1 MALITSQQYLESMK
15 KLKPRVYVGGKW
27 VKNLLENPITKSMVM
42 ANAAIYELAEQPENK
57 EVMVGKSHLTG
68 EPINRNL
75 NVARNI
81 HDLDMRQEMALLTS
95 QTVGTCNY
103 RCVGCDALNSLAAT
117 TWEMDRDLGTKYNER
132 FNKWL
137 AYAQKN
143 DLAVSGAI
151 TDAKG
156 DRKKRPSQQNDFD
169 VYLHLV
175 EKRDD
180 GIVVRGYKVSQSGAI
195 GSHETLVLPGG
206 ALREGEEQF
215 ALAFAVQNSVPGLSY
230 ICQYN
235 AYSAEREMFAD
246 DPDEL
251 GNPIYGQ
258 RETSTM
264 VFDNVF
270 IPWERVFLFGETRYA
285 GRMVTRFAKAHR
297 MNCGGACKV
306 GFADVIIGGTLM
318 AAEAIGVEK
327 VPHIQEKII
336 DMVRYSETSHACAI
350 AAAMRGREEP
360 KGSGVYL
367 PDDLF
372 GNAAKL
378 NIAHGFW
385 EILKNAGDIGG
396 GLVVTM
402 PRLKDLKDPEVGPVL
417 KKVFGAAAPAETR
430 LKIAKFLQHWAA
442 GLHGA
447 GTWHGAGAPQTQRL
461 LFMVLTDFEKKKK
474 LARKLMGMKEEDA
487 PVKPEPKKAAK

>member
-1 MALITSQQYLESMK
+1 MALKTAQEYLDSIK
-15 KLKPRVYVGGKW
+15 KMKPRVYIGGKW
-27 VKNLLENPITKSMVM
+27 ITNLLGNPVTKSMVM
-42 ANAAIYELAEQPENK
+42 ANSAIYGLAEDPANK
-57 EVMVGKSHLTG
+57 EVMVATSHLTG

-103 RCVGCDALNSLAAT
+103 RCVGCDALNSLAST
-117 TWEMDRDLGTKYNER
+117 TWEMDQALGTKYNES

-137 AYAQKN
+137 AYAQAN

-156 DRKKRPSQQNDFD
+156 DRKKRPSQQDEIDTFI
-169 VYLHLV
+169 HLV

-180 GIVVRGYKVSQSGAI
+180 GIVVRGIRVSQSGAI

-206 ALREGEEQF
+206 SLKEGEEKF

-235 AYSAEREMFAD
+235 ALSAEREACD
-246 DPDEL
+246 SEDEL
-251 GNPIYGQ
+251 GNPLYGQ

-264 VFDNVF
+264 YFDNVF
-270 IPWERVFLFGETRYA
+270 IPWERVFLCGETKYC
-285 GRMVTRFAKAHR
+285 GKVVTRFAKAHR

-306 GFADVIIGGTLM
+306 GFADLIIGASML
-318 AAEAIGVEK
+318 AAEYIGVEK
-327 VPHIQEKII
+327 IPHIQEKIV

-360 KGSGVYL
+360 KGSGVFL

-378 NIAHGFW
+378 NIAHGFY
-385 EILKNAGDIGG
+385 EIIKNAGDIGG
-396 GLVVTM
+396 GLVVTA
-402 PRLKDLKDPEVGPVL
+402 PRQKDLDDPEVGPVL
-417 KKVFGAAAPAETR
+417 KKAFGAVAPADKR
-430 LKIAKFLQHWAA
+430 MKVAKFLQHWTA
-442 GLHGA
+442 GLHGV
-447 GTWHGAGAPQTQRL
+447 GTWHGAGAPQGQR
-461 LFMVLTDFEKKKK
+461 FMFTLLTDFEAKKKMAK
-474 LARKLMGMKEEDA
+474 KLMGMKDA
-487 PVKPEPKKAAK
+487 

>member
-1 MALITSQQYLESMK
+1 MALITQQQYLESMK
-15 KLKPRVYVGGKW
+15 KLKPKVYIGGKW
-27 VKNLLENPITKSMVM
+27 VKNLLENPVTKSMVM
-42 ANAAIYELAEQPENK
+42 ANAAMYWLAEQPENK
-57 EVMVGKSHLTG
+57 EVMVAKSHLTG

-103 RCVGCDALNSLAAT
+103 RCVGCDALNSVAAT

-156 DRKKRPSQQNDFD
+156 DRKKRPSQQDDLD

-235 AYSAEREMFAD
+235 AYSAEREMFVD

-264 VFDNVF
+264 IFDNVF

-318 AAEAIGVEK
+318 AAEAIGVDK

-430 LKIAKFLQHWAA
+430 LKIAKFLQHWTS

-447 GTWHGAGAPQTQRL
+447 GTWHGAGAPQTQR
-461 LFMVLTDFEKKKK
+461 FMFTVLTDFEKKKK

>member
-1 MALITSQQYLESMK
+1 MALKTANEFLDTIK
-15 KLKPRVYVGGKW
+15 KMKPRVYCGGKW
-27 VKNLLENPITKSMVM
+27 VKNLLDNPITRSMVM
-42 ANAAIYELAEQPENK
+42 ANAAMYGLAEDPANK
-57 EVMVGKSHLTG
+57 EVMVATSHLTG
-68 EPINRNL
+68 ELINRNL

-103 RCVGCDALNSLAAT
+103 RCVGCDALNSVAAT
-117 TWEMDRDLGTKYNER
+117 TWEMERDLGTKYNER

-137 AYAQKN
+137 AYAQAN

-156 DRKKRPSQQNDFD
+156 DRKKRPTQQDEID
-169 VYLHLV
+169 VFVHLV
-175 EKRDD
+175 EKRED
-180 GIVVRGYKVSQSGAI
+180 GIVVSGIKVSQSGAI

-215 ALAFAVQNSVPGLSY
+215 ALAFAVQNSVPGLTY

-235 AYSAEREMFAD
+235 AYSAEREMCGD
-246 DPDEL
+246 VSEL

-264 VFDNVF
+264 VFDKVF
-270 IPWERVFLFGETRYA
+270 IPWDRVFLCGETKYC
-285 GRMVTRFAKAHR
+285 GKMVTRFAKAHR

-306 GFADVIIGGTLM
+306 GFADLIIGGTML
-318 AAEAIGVEK
+318 AAEYIGVEK

-336 DMVRYSETSHACAI
+336 DMVRLSETSHACAI
-350 AAAMRGREEP
+350 AAAMRGCEEP

-385 EILKNAGDIGG
+385 EIIKNAGDIGG

-402 PRLKDLKDPEVGPVL
+402 PRLKDLEDPEVGPWL
-417 KKVFGAAAPAETR
+417 QKAFKSAAPADKR
-430 LKIAKFLQHWAA
+430 LKVAKFLQHWSA
-442 GLHGA
+442 GLHGP
-447 GTWHGAGAPQTQRL
+447 GTWHGAGAPQAQR
-461 LFMVLTDFEKKKK
+461 FAISILTDFEAKKKMAK
-474 LARKLMGMKEEDA
+474 KLMGMKE
-487 PVKPEPKKAAK
+487 

>member
-1 MALITSQQYLESMK
+1 MALKTAKEYLESIK
-15 KLKPRVYVGGKW
+15 KLSPRVYCGGKW
-27 VKNLLENPITKSMVM
+27 VKNLLNNKITRSMVM
-42 ANAAIYELAEQPENK
+42 ANAAIYELAEDPKYK
-57 EVMVGKSHLTG
+57 EIMVATSHLTG

-103 RCVGCDALNSLAAT
+103 RCVGCDALNSLAST
-117 TWEMDRDLGTKYNER
+117 TWEMDRDLKTKYNER

-137 AYAQKN
+137 AFAQAN

-156 DRKKRPSQQNDFD
+156 DRKKRPSQQDEPDTF
-169 VYLHLV
+169 VHLV

-180 GIVVRGYKVSQSGAI
+180 GIVVRGIKVSQSGAI

-206 ALREGEEQF
+206 ALREGEEAF
-215 ALAFAVQNSVPGLSY
+215 ALAFAVQNSVPGLTY

-235 AYSAEREMFAD
+235 AYSAEREFCE
-246 DPDEL
+246 DEAEI
-251 GNPIYGQ
+251 GNPVFGQ

-270 IPWERVFLFGETRYA
+270 IPWERVFLCGETKFC
-285 GRMVTRFAKAHR
+285 GKMVTRFAKAHR

-306 GFADVIIGGTLM
+306 GFADLVIGGTVL
-318 AAEAIGVEK
+318 AAEYTGVDK

-336 DMVRYSETSHACAI
+336 DMVRFSETSHACAI

-360 KGSGVYL
+360 KGSGVFL

-385 EILKNAGDIGG
+385 EIIKNAGDIGG

-402 PRLKDLKDPEVGPVL
+402 PRQKDLEDPEVGPML
-417 KKVFGAAAPAETR
+417 KKAFAAAAPADKR
-430 LKIAKFLQHWAA
+430 LKVAKFLQHWSA
-442 GLHGA
+442 GLHGT
-447 GTWHGAGAPQTQRL
+447 GTWHGAGAPQTQR
-461 LFMVLTDFEKKKK
+461 FMISVLTDFDAKKKMAK
-474 LARKLMGMKEEDA
+474 KLMGMKEE
-487 PVKPEPKKAAK
+487 

>member
-1 MALITSQQYLESMK
+1 
-15 KLKPRVYVGGKW
+15 
-27 VKNLLENPITKSMVM
+27 MVM
-42 ANAAIYELAEQPENK
+42 ANSAIYGLPEDPAHK
-57 EVMVGKSHLTG
+57 EVMVATSHLTG
-68 EPINRNL
+68 EPVNRNL

-81 HDLDMRQEMALLTS
+81 HDLDMRQEMAQLTS

-103 RCVGCDALNSLAAT
+103 RCVGCDALNSLAST
-117 TWEMDRDLGTKYNER
+117 TWEMDQTLGTKYNER

-137 AYAQKN
+137 AYAQAN

-156 DRKKRPSQQNDFD
+156 DRKKRPPQQDDIDTFI
-169 VYLHLV
+169 HLV

-180 GIVVRGYKVSQSGAI
+180 GIVVRGIRVSQSGAI

-206 ALREGEEQF
+206 GLKEGEEKF

-235 AYSAEREMFAD
+235 AYSAEREACD
-246 DPDEL
+246 NEDEL
-251 GNPIYGQ
+251 GNPLYGQ

-264 VFDNVF
+264 YFDNVF
-270 IPWERVFLFGETRYA
+270 IPWERVFLCGETKYA
-285 GRMVTRFAKAHR
+285 GKMVTRFAKAHR

-306 GFADVIIGGTLM
+306 GFADLIIGGSML
-318 AAEAIGVEK
+318 AAEYIGVEK
-327 VPHIQEKII
+327 IPHIQEKII

-360 KGSGVYL
+360 KGSGVFL

-385 EILKNAGDIGG
+385 EIMKNAGDIGG
-396 GLVVTM
+396 GLVVTA
-402 PRLKDLKDPEVGPVL
+402 PRMKDLEDPEVGPIP
-417 KKVFGAAAPAETR
+417 KKAFGAVATAEKR
-430 LKIAKFLQHWAA
+430 MKVAKFLQHWTA
-442 GLHGA
+442 GLHGP
-447 GTWHGAGAPQTQRL
+447 GTWHGAGAPQTQRFM
-461 LFMVLTDFEKKKK
+461 FMVLTDFEAKKKMAK
-474 LARKLMGMKEEDA
+474 KLMGMKED
-487 PVKPEPKKAAK
+487 

>member
-1 MALITSQQYLESMK
+1 MALITSKEYLESVK

-27 VKNLLENPITKSMVM
+27 ITGLLDNPVTKSMVM
-42 ANAAIYELAEQPENK
+42 ANAAIYDLAQMPEHQG
-57 EVMVGKSHLTG
+57 VMVAKSHLTG
-68 EPINRNL
+68 EPVNRNL
-75 NVARNI
+75 NVATNI

-103 RCVGCDALNSLAAT
+103 RCVGCDALNALAST
-117 TWEMDRDLGTKYNER
+117 TWEMDQALGTKYNER
-132 FNKWL
+132 FKNWL
-137 AYAQKN
+137 KMAQSK

-156 DRKKRPSQQNDFD
+156 DRRKRPTQQDEQD

-195 GSHETLVLPGG
+195 GAHETLVLPGG
-206 ALREGEEQF
+206 GLKDDEGAF
-215 ALAFAVQNSVPGLSY
+215 ALSFAVPNGSPGLTY

-235 AYSAEREMFAD
+235 AYSAEREYFG
-246 DPDEL
+246 DEIEEI

-270 IPWERVFLFGETRYA
+270 IPWERVFMCGETKYA
-285 GRMVTRFAKAHR
+285 GRLVTRFAKAHR

-306 GFADVIIGGTLM
+306 GFADVIIGGTML
-318 AAEAIGVEK
+318 AAEYIGVEK

-336 DMVRYSETSHACAI
+336 DMVRLSETSHACAI

-385 EILKNAGDIGG
+385 EIIKNAGDIGG

-402 PRLKDLKDPEVGPVL
+402 PRLKDLDNPEVGPTL
-417 KKVFGAAAPAETR
+417 KKVFGAAAPAEKR
-430 LKIAKFLQHWAA
+430 LKVAKFLQHWAA

-447 GTWHGAGAPQTQRL
+447 GTWHGAGAPQTQR
-461 LFMVLTDFEKKKK
+461 FMFTVLTDFDKKKK
-474 LARKLMGMKEEDA
+474 MAKKLMGMKEDEPAAAA
-487 PVKPEPKKAAK
+487 PAKK

>member
-1 MALITSQQYLESMK
+1 MALKTSKEYLESVK
-15 KLKPRVYVGGKW
+15 KLAPRVYCGGKW
-27 VKNLLENPITKSMVM
+27 VKGLLNNKITRSMVM
-42 ANAAIYELAEQPENK
+42 ANAAIYELAEDPKNK
-57 EVMVGKSHLTG
+57 EIMVGTSHLTG

-103 RCVGCDALNSLAAT
+103 RCVGCDALNSLAST
-117 TWEMDRDLGTKYNER
+117 TWEMDRDLKTKYNER

-137 AYAQKN
+137 AFAQAN

-156 DRKKRPSQQNDFD
+156 DRKKRPSQQDEPDTF
-169 VYLHLV
+169 VHLV
-175 EKRDD
+175 EKRED
-180 GIVVRGYKVSQSGAI
+180 GIVVRGIKVSQSGAI

-206 ALREGEEQF
+206 ALREGEEAF
-215 ALAFAVQNSVPGLSY
+215 ALAFAVQNGAPGLTY

-235 AYSAEREMFAD
+235 AYSAEREFCE
-246 DPDEL
+246 DEAEI
-251 GNPIYGQ
+251 GNPVFGQ

-270 IPWERVFLFGETRYA
+270 IPWERVFLCGETKFC
-285 GRMVTRFAKAHR
+285 GKMVTRFAKAHR

-306 GFADVIIGGTLM
+306 GFADLIIGGTVL
-318 AAEAIGVEK
+318 AAEYTGVDK

-336 DMVRYSETSHACAI
+336 DMVRLSETSHACAI

-385 EILKNAGDIGG
+385 EIIKNAGDIGG

-402 PRLKDLKDPEVGPVL
+402 PRLKDLEDPEVGPML
-417 KKVFGAAAPAETR
+417 KKAFAAAAPADKR
-430 LKIAKFLQHWAA
+430 LKVAKFLQHWSA
-442 GLHGA
+442 GLHGT
-447 GTWHGAGAPQTQRL
+447 GTWHGAGAPQTQR
-461 LFMVLTDFEKKKK
+461 FMISVLTDFDAKKKMAK
-474 LARKLMGMKEEDA
+474 KIMGMKEE
-487 PVKPEPKKAAK
+487 

>member
-1 MALITSQQYLESMK
+1 MALKTANEFLDSIK
-15 KLKPRVYVGGKW
+15 KMKPRVYCGGKW
-27 VKNLLENPITKSMVM
+27 VTNLLDNPVTRSMVM
-42 ANAAIYELAEQPENK
+42 ANSAIYGLAEDPNNK
-57 EVMVGKSHLTG
+57 EVMVATSHLTG

-137 AYAQKN
+137 TYAQNN

-156 DRKKRPSQQNDFD
+156 DRKKRPSQQDD
-169 VYLHLV
+169 IDTYIHLN

-180 GIVVRGYKVSQSGAI
+180 GIVVSGIKVSQSGAI

-206 ALREGEEQF
+206 GMKEGEEKF
-215 ALAFAVQNSVPGLSY
+215 ALAFAVQNSAPGVTY

-235 AYSAEREMFAD
+235 AYSAERAACDSE
-246 DPDEL
+246 DEL

-270 IPWERVFLFGETRYA
+270 IPWERVFLCGETKYC
-285 GRMVTRFAKAHR
+285 GKMVTRFAKAHR

-306 GFADVIIGGTLM
+306 GFADLIIGGAMM
-318 AAEAIGVEK
+318 AAELTGVEK

-336 DMVRYSETSHACAI
+336 DMVRFSETSHACAI

-402 PRLKDLKDPEVGPVL
+402 PRLKDLDNPEVGPML
-417 KKVFGAAAPAETR
+417 KKAFTAAGPADQR
-430 LKIAKFLQHWAA
+430 LKVAKFLQHWTA
-442 GLHGA
+442 GLHGP
-447 GTWHGAGAPQTQRL
+447 GTWHGAGAPQSQRVM
-461 LFMVLTDFEKKKK
+461 FTVLTDFETKKKMAK
-474 LARKLMGMKEEDA
+474 KLMGMKE
-487 PVKPEPKKAAK
+487 

>member
-1 MALITSQQYLESMK
+1 MALMTSKEYLDSVK
-15 KLKPRVYVGGKW
+15 KLKPRVYCGGKW
-27 VKNLLENPITKSMVM
+27 VENLIDNPVTKSMVM
-42 ANAAIYELAEQPENK
+42 ANAAIYDLAQEPEHQS
-57 EVMVGKSHLTG
+57 VMVAKSHLTG

-103 RCVGCDALNSLAAT
+103 RCVGCDALNALAST
-117 TWEMDRDLGTKYNER
+117 TWEMDQALGTKYNER
-132 FNKWL
+132 FNNWL
-137 AYAQKN
+137 KMAQSK

-156 DRKKRPSQQNDFD
+156 DRRKRPTQQEEQD

-195 GSHETLVLPGG
+195 GAHETLVLPGG
-206 ALREGEEQF
+206 GLKDDEGAF
-215 ALAFAVQNSVPGLSY
+215 ALSFAVPNGSPGLTY

-235 AYSAEREMFAD
+235 AYSAEREYYGEEI
-246 DPDEL
+246 DEI

-270 IPWERVFLFGETRYA
+270 IPWERVFMCGETKYA
-285 GRMVTRFAKAHR
+285 GRLVTRFAKAHR

-306 GFADVIIGGTLM
+306 GFADVIIGGTML
-318 AAEAIGVEK
+318 AAEYIGVEK

-336 DMVRYSETSHACAI
+336 DMVRLSETSHACAI

-360 KGSGVYL
+360 KGSGVFL

-385 EILKNAGDIGG
+385 EIIKNAGDIGG

-402 PRLKDLKDPEVGPVL
+402 PRLKDLDNPEVGPTL
-417 KKVFGAAAPAETR
+417 KKVFGAAAPAEKR
-430 LKIAKFLQHWAA
+430 LKVAKFLQHWAA

-447 GTWHGAGAPQTQRL
+447 GTWHGAGAPQTQR
-461 LFMVLTDFEKKKK
+461 FMFQVLTDFEKKKK
-474 LARKLMGMKEEDA
+474 MAKKLMGMKEDDA
-487 PVKPEPKKAAK
+487 PKAAAKK

>member
-1 MALITSQQYLESMK
+1 MALITSKQYLESVK

-27 VKNLLENPITKSMVM
+27 ITGLLDNPVTQPMVM
-42 ANAAIYELAEQPENK
+42 ANAAIYDLAKQPGHQA
-57 EVMVGKSHLTG
+57 VMVAKSHLTG
-68 EPINRNL
+68 EPVNRNL

-81 HDLDMRQEMALLTS
+81 HDLAMRQEMALLTS

-103 RCVGCDALNSLAAT
+103 RCVGCDALNALAST
-117 TWEMDRDLGTKYNER
+117 TWEMDQALGTKYNER
-132 FNKWL
+132 FKNWL
-137 AYAQKN
+137 KMAQSK

-156 DRKKRPSQQNDFD
+156 DRRKRPTQQEEQD

-195 GSHETLVLPGG
+195 GAHETLVLPGG
-206 ALREGEEQF
+206 GLKDDEGAF
-215 ALAFAVQNSVPGLSY
+215 ALSFAVPNGSPGLTY

-235 AYSAEREMFAD
+235 AYSAEREYFG
-246 DPDEL
+246 DEIEEI

-270 IPWERVFLFGETRYA
+270 IPWERVFMCGETKYA
-285 GRMVTRFAKAHR
+285 GRLVTRFAKAHR

-306 GFADVIIGGTLM
+306 GFADVIIGGTML
-318 AAEAIGVEK
+318 AAEYIGVEK

-336 DMVRYSETSHACAI
+336 DMVRLSETSHACAI

-360 KGSGVYL
+360 KGSGVFL

-385 EILKNAGDIGG
+385 EIMKNAGDIGG
-396 GLVVTM
+396 GLLVTA
-402 PRLKDLKDPEVGPVL
+402 PRMKDLDDPEVGPIL
-417 KKVFGAAAPAETR
+417 NKAFGAVAPAKKR
-430 LKIAKFLQHWAA
+430 MKIAKFLQHWTA
-442 GLHGA
+442 GLHG
-447 GTWHGAGAPQTQRL
+447 P
-461 LFMVLTDFEKKKK
+461 
-474 LARKLMGMKEEDA
+474 
-487 PVKPEPKKAAK
+487 

>member
-1 MALITSQQYLESMK
+1 MALKTQKQYLESIEKMV
-15 KLKPRVYVGGKW
+15 PRVYIGGKW
-27 VKNLLENPITKSMVM
+27 VKNLLENPVTRSMVM
-42 ANAAIYELAEQPENK
+42 ANSMIYALAEDPKNQ
-57 EVMVGKSHLTG
+57 EVMVAKSHLTG

-103 RCVGCDALNSLAAT
+103 RCVGCDALNSLAST
-117 TWEMDRDLGTKYNER
+117 TWEMDQALGTKYNER

-137 AYAQKN
+137 AYAQAN

-156 DRKKRPSQQNDFD
+156 DRKKRPSQQDEPD
-169 VYLHLV
+169 TYIRMV

-180 GIVVRGYKVSQSGAI
+180 GIVVRGIKVSQSGAI
-195 GSHETLVLPGG
+195 GSHETLVFPGG
-206 ALREGEEQF
+206 ALKEGEEAF
-215 ALAFAVQNSVPGLSY
+215 ALAFAVPNSAPGVTY
-230 ICQYN
+230 VCQYN
-235 AYSAEREMFAD
+235 AYSAEREAAENE
-246 DPDEL
+246 DEL
-251 GNPIYGQ
+251 GNPLFGQ

-264 VFDNVF
+264 YFDNVF
-270 IPWERVFLFGETRYA
+270 IPWERVFHCGETKYS
-285 GRMVTRFAKAHR
+285 GRMVARFAKAHR

-306 GFADVIIGGTLM
+306 GFADLIIGGTMM

-336 DMVRYSETSHACAI
+336 DMVRLSETSHACAI
-350 AAAMRGREEP
+350 AAAMKGREEP
-360 KGSGVYL
+360 KGSGVFL

-385 EILKNAGDIGG
+385 EIMKNAGDIGG
-396 GLVVTM
+396 GLLVTA
-402 PRLKDLKDPEVGPVL
+402 PRMKDLDNPEVGPIL
-417 KKVFGAAAPAETR
+417 NKAFGAVAPAKKR
-430 LKIAKFLQHWAA
+430 MKIAKFLQHWTA
-442 GLHGA
+442 GLHGP
-447 GTWHGAGAPQTQRL
+447 GTWHGAGAPQTQR
-461 LFMVLTDFEKKKK
+461 FMFTVLTDFEAKKKMAK
-474 LARKLMGMKEEDA
+474 KLMGMKEDE
-487 PVKPEPKKAAK
+487 

>member
-1 MALITSQQYLESMK
+1 MALKTAQEYLDSIK
-15 KLKPRVYVGGKW
+15 KMKPRVYIGGKW
-27 VKNLLENPITKSMVM
+27 ITNLLQNPVTKSMVM
-42 ANAAIYELAEQPENK
+42 ANSAIYGLAEDPTHQ
-57 EVMVGKSHLTG
+57 EVMVATSHLTG

-103 RCVGCDALNSLAAT
+103 RCVGCDALNSLAST

-137 AYAQKN
+137 AYAQAN

-156 DRKKRPSQQNDFD
+156 DRKKRPSQQDDIDTFI
-169 VYLHLV
+169 HLV

-180 GIVVRGYKVSQSGAI
+180 GIVVRGIRVSQSGAI

-206 ALREGEEQF
+206 GLKEGEEKF
-215 ALAFAVQNSVPGLSY
+215 ALAFAVQNSAPGLSY

-235 AYSAEREMFAD
+235 AYSAEREACGSE
-246 DPDEL
+246 DEL
-251 GNPIYGQ
+251 GNPLYGQ

-264 VFDNVF
+264 FFDNVF
-270 IPWERVFLFGETRYA
+270 IPWERVFLCGETKYA
-285 GRMVTRFAKAHR
+285 GKMVTRFAKAHR

-306 GFADVIIGGTLM
+306 GFADLIIGGAML
-318 AAEAIGVEK
+318 AAEYIGVEK
-327 VPHIQEKII
+327 IPHIQEKII

-360 KGSGVYL
+360 KGSGVFL

-385 EILKNAGDIGG
+385 EIMKNAGDIGG
-396 GLVVTM
+396 GLVVTA
-402 PRLKDLKDPEVGPVL
+402 PRMKDLDDPEVGPVL
-417 KKVFGAAAPAETR
+417 KKAFGAVAPADKR
-430 LKIAKFLQHWAA
+430 MKVAKFLQHWTA
-442 GLHGA
+442 GLHGP
-447 GTWHGAGAPQTQRL
+447 GTWHGAGAPQTQR
-461 LFMVLTDFEKKKK
+461 FMFTVLTDFEAKKKMAK
-474 LARKLMGMKEEDA
+474 KLMGMKED
-487 PVKPEPKKAAK
+487 K

>member
-1 MALITSQQYLESMK
+1 MEDAMALKTANEYLDSMK
-15 KLKPRVYVGGKW
+15 KLSPHVYCGGKW
-27 VKNLLENPITKSMVM
+27 VKNLLNNKITRSMVM
-42 ANAAIYELAEQPENK
+42 ANAAMYALAEDPKNK
-57 EVMVGKSHLTG
+57 EVMVATSHLTG

-117 TWEMDRDLGTKYNER
+117 TWEMDRDLGTKYNEN

-137 AYAQKN
+137 KYAQDN

-156 DRKKRPSQQNDFD
+156 DRKKRPSEQEEPDT
-169 VYLHLV
+169 YIHLA
-175 EKRDD
+175 EKRQD
-180 GIVVRGYKVSQSGAI
+180 GIVVRGIKVSQSGAI

-206 ALREGEEQF
+206 ALREGEEAF
-215 ALAFAVQNSVPGLSY
+215 ALAFAVQNSAPGITY

-235 AYSAEREMFAD
+235 AYSAEREFCEEES
-246 DPDEL
+246 EL

-270 IPWERVFLFGETRYA
+270 IPWERVFLCGETKYC

-306 GFADVIIGGTLM
+306 GFADLIIGGTLL
-318 AAEAIGVEK
+318 AAEYIGVEK

-336 DMVRYSETSHACAI
+336 DMVRLSETSHACAI

-360 KGSGVYL
+360 KGSGVFL

-385 EILKNAGDIGG
+385 EIIKNAGDIGG
-396 GLVVTM
+396 GLVVTA
-402 PRLKDLKDPEVGPVL
+402 PKLKDLENPEVGPML
-417 KKVFGAAAPAETR
+417 KKAFSSVAPADKR
-430 LKIAKFLQHWAA
+430 LKVAKFLQHWAA

-447 GTWHGAGAPQTQRL
+447 GTWHGAGAPQTQR
-461 LFMVLTDFEKKKK
+461 FMISVLTNFDAKKKMAK
-474 LARKLMGMKEEDA
+474 KIMGMKEE
-487 PVKPEPKKAAK
+487 

>member
-1 MALITSQQYLESMK
+1 MALKNAKEYLDSMK
-15 KLKPRVYVGGKW
+15 KLSPRVYCGGKW
-27 VKNLLENPITKSMVM
+27 VKNLLNNKVTRSMVM
-42 ANAAIYELAEQPENK
+42 ANAEMYALAEDPKNK
-57 EVMVGKSHLTG
+57 EIMVATSHLTG

-117 TWEMDRDLGTKYNER
+117 TWEMDRDLGTKYNEN

-137 AYAQKN
+137 KYAQAN

-156 DRKKRPSQQNDFD
+156 DRKKRPSEQEEPDTF
-169 VYLHLV
+169 VHLV
-175 EKRDD
+175 EKRQD
-180 GIVVRGYKVSQSGAI
+180 GIVVRGIKVSQSGAI

-206 ALREGEEQF
+206 ALREGEEAF
-215 ALAFAVQNSVPGLSY
+215 ALAFAVQNSVPGLTY

-235 AYSAEREMFAD
+235 AYSAEREFCEEES
-246 DPDEL
+246 EL

-270 IPWERVFLFGETRYA
+270 IPWERVFLCGETKYC

-306 GFADVIIGGTLM
+306 GFADLIIGGTLL
-318 AAEAIGVEK
+318 AAEYIGVEK

-336 DMVRYSETSHACAI
+336 DMVRLSETSHACAI
-350 AAAMRGREEP
+350 AAAMKGREEP
-360 KGSGVYL
+360 KGSGVFL

-385 EILKNAGDIGG
+385 EIIKNAGDIGG
-396 GLVVTM
+396 GLVVTA
-402 PRLKDLKDPEVGPVL
+402 PKLKDLEDPEVGPML
-417 KKVFGAAAPAETR
+417 KKAFSAAAPADKR
-430 LKIAKFLQHWAA
+430 LKVAKFLQHWAA
-442 GLHGA
+442 GLHGP
-447 GTWHGAGAPQTQRL
+447 GTWHGAGAPQTQR
-461 LFMVLTDFEKKKK
+461 FMISVLTNFDAKKKMAK
-474 LARKLMGMKEEDA
+474 KIMGMKEE
-487 PVKPEPKKAAK
+487 

>member
-1 MALITSQQYLESMK
+1 MALKTAQEYLDSIRKM
-15 KLKPRVYVGGKW
+15 KPRVYIGGKW
-27 VKNLLENPITKSMVM
+27 VTNLLDHPVTKSMVV
-42 ANAAIYELAEQPENK
+42 ANSAIYGLAEDEKNK
-57 EVMVGKSHLTG
+57 EVMVATSHLTG

-117 TWEMDRDLGTKYNER
+117 TWEMDRDLGTNYNER

-137 AYAQKN
+137 AYAQAN

-156 DRKKRPSQQNDFD
+156 DRKKRPSQQDDIDTFI
-169 VYLHLV
+169 HLV
-175 EKRDD
+175 EKRED
-180 GIVVRGYKVSQSGAI
+180 GIVVRGIRVSQSGAI

-206 ALREGEEQF
+206 ALKEGEEKF

-235 AYSAEREMFAD
+235 AYSAEREFCD
-246 DPDEL
+246 SEDEL
-251 GNPIYGQ
+251 GNPLYGQ

-264 VFDNVF
+264 YFDNVF
-270 IPWERVFLFGETRYA
+270 IPWERVFLCGETKYC
-285 GRMVTRFAKAHR
+285 GKMVTRFAKAHR

-306 GFADVIIGGTLM
+306 GFADLIIGGAML
-318 AAEAIGVEK
+318 AAEYIGVEK
-327 VPHIQEKII
+327 VPHIQEKIV
-336 DMVRYSETSHACAI
+336 DMVRFSETSHACAI

-385 EILKNAGDIGG
+385 EIIKNAGDIGG

-402 PRLKDLKDPEVGPVL
+402 PRMKDLDDPEVGPVL
-417 KKVFGAAAPAETR
+417 KKAFSAVAPADKR
-430 LKIAKFLQHWAA
+430 MKVAKFLQHWSA
-442 GLHGA
+442 GLHGP
-447 GTWHGAGAPQTQRL
+447 GTWHGAGAPQTQR
-461 LFMVLTDFEKKKK
+461 FMFTVLTDFEAKKKMAK
-474 LARKLMGMKEEDA
+474 KLMGMKD
-487 PVKPEPKKAAK
+487 

>member
-1 MALITSQQYLESMK
+1 MALVTSKEYLDSVKKMK
-15 KLKPRVYVGGKW
+15 PKVYVGGKW
-27 VKNLLENPITKSMVM
+27 VKNLLTNPVTKSMVM
-42 ANAAIYELAEQPENK
+42 ANAAIYDLAQQPEYK
-57 EVMVGKSHLTG
+57 EIMVTASHLTG

-75 NVARNI
+75 HVARNI

-117 TWEMDRDLGTKYNER
+117 TWEMDRDLGTNYNER
-132 FNKWL
+132 FNNWL
-137 AYAQKN
+137 QTAQSK

-156 DRKKRPSQQNDFD
+156 DRKKRPPQQENRD
-169 VYLHLV
+169 VFIHLV

-206 ALREGEEQF
+206 GLKEDEEQF
-215 ALAFAVQNSVPGLSY
+215 ALSFVVQNSAPGLSY

-235 AYSAEREMFAD
+235 AFSSEREMCGD
-246 DPDEL
+246 EIEEL

-270 IPWERVFLFGETRYA
+270 IPWERVFLCGETKYT
-285 GRMVTRFAKAHR
+285 GRLVTRFAKAHR

-306 GFADVIIGGTLM
+306 GFADVIIGATLL
-318 AAEAIGVEK
+318 AAEYTGVEK

-336 DMVRYSETSHACAI
+336 DMVRLSETSHACAI

-360 KGSGVYL
+360 KGSGVFL
-367 PDDLF
+367 PDDVF

-378 NIAHGFW
+378 NTAHGFW
-385 EILKNAGDIGG
+385 EIIKNAGDIGG
-396 GLVVTM
+396 GLLVTM
-402 PRLKDLKDPEVGPVL
+402 PRLKDLKDPEVGSVL
-417 KKVFGAAAPAETR
+417 QKAFGAAAPAEKR
-430 LKIAKFLQHWAA
+430 LKVAKFLQHWAA
-442 GLHGA
+442 GLHGV
-447 GTWHGAGAPQTQRL
+447 GTWHGAGAPQTQR
-461 LFMVLTDFEKKKK
+461 FMFTVLTDFDKKKK
-474 LARKLMGMKEEDA
+474 MAKKLMGMKE
-487 PVKPEPKKAAK
+487 K

>member
-1 MALITSQQYLESMK
+1 MALITQAQYLDSMK
-15 KLKPRVYVGGKW
+15 KLKPKVYIGGKW
-27 VKNLLENPITKSMVM
+27 VKNLLDNPVTKSMVM
-42 ANAAIYELAEQPENK
+42 ANAAMYWLAEQPEHK
-57 EVMVGKSHLTG
+57 EVMVAKSHLTG

-103 RCVGCDALNSLAAT
+103 RCVGCDALNSVAAT

-156 DRKKRPSQQNDFD
+156 DRKKRPSQQDDLD

-206 ALREGEEQF
+206 ALREGEEKF

-235 AYSAEREMFAD
+235 AYSAEREMFVD

-264 VFDNVF
+264 IFDNVF
-270 IPWERVFLFGETRYA
+270 IPWERVFLFGETKYA

-327 VPHIQEKII
+327 VPHIQEKIV

-430 LKIAKFLQHWAA
+430 LKIAKFLQHWTS
-442 GLHGA
+442 GLHSA
-447 GTWHGAGAPQTQRL
+447 GTWHGAGAPQTQR
-461 LFMVLTDFEKKKK
+461 FMFTVLTDFEKKKK

-487 PVKPEPKKAAK
+487 PVKAEPKKAAK

>member
-1 MALITSQQYLESMK
+1 MALKTQKEYLESIGKMV
-15 KLKPRVYVGGKW
+15 PRVYIGGKW
-27 VKNLLENPITKSMVM
+27 VKNLLKHPVTRSMVM
-42 ANAAIYELAEQPENK
+42 ANSMIYALAEDPK
-57 EVMVGKSHLTG
+57 HAEVMVAKSHLTG
-68 EPINRNL
+68 EPVNRNL
-75 NVARNI
+75 NVARSI

-117 TWEMDRDLGTKYNER
+117 TWEMDKALGTKYNER

-137 AYAQKN
+137 AYAQAN

-156 DRKKRPSQQNDFD
+156 DRKKRPSEQEEPDTFIRM
-169 VYLHLV
+169 V

-180 GIVVRGYKVSQSGAI
+180 GIVVRGIKVSQSGAI

-206 ALREGEEQF
+206 GLKEGEEAF
-215 ALAFAVQNSVPGLSY
+215 ALAFAVQNSAPGVTY
-230 ICQYN
+230 VCQYN
-235 AYSAEREMFAD
+235 AYSAEREAAESES
-246 DPDEL
+246 EL
-251 GNPIYGQ
+251 GNPLFGQ

-264 VFDNVF
+264 YFDNVF
-270 IPWERVFLFGETRYA
+270 IPWDRVFHCGETKFS
-285 GRMVTRFAKAHR
+285 GKIVTRFAKAHR

-306 GFADVIIGGTLM
+306 GFADLIIGGTMM
-318 AAEAIGVEK
+318 AAEYIGVEK

-336 DMVRYSETSHACAI
+336 DMVRFSETSHACAI

-360 KGSGVYL
+360 KGSGVFL

-385 EILKNAGDIGG
+385 EIMKNAGDIGG
-396 GLVVTM
+396 GLVVTA
-402 PRLKDLKDPEVGPVL
+402 PRLKDLDNPDVGPIL
-417 KKVFGAAAPAETR
+417 KKAFGAVAPADKR
-430 LKIAKFLQHWAA
+430 MKVAKFLQHWTA
-442 GLHGA
+442 GLHGP
-447 GTWHGAGAPQTQRL
+447 GTWHGAGAPQTQR
-461 LFMVLTDFEKKKK
+461 FMFTVLTNFDAKKKMAK
-474 LARKLMGMKEEDA
+474 KLMGMKEDE
-487 PVKPEPKKAAK
+487 

>member
-1 MALITSQQYLESMK
+1 MALKTSKEYLDSVK
-15 KLKPRVYVGGKW
+15 KLSPRVYCGGKW
-27 VKNLLENPITKSMVM
+27 VNGLLNNKITRSMVM
-42 ANAAIYELAEQPENK
+42 ANAAIYGLAEDPK
-57 EVMVGKSHLTG
+57 YKDVMVAASHLTG

-103 RCVGCDALNSLAAT
+103 RCVGCDALNSLAST
-117 TWEMDRDLGTKYNER
+117 TWELDRDLGTKYNER

-137 AYAQKN
+137 AYAQAN

-156 DRKKRPSQQNDFD
+156 DRKKRPSQQDEPDTFI
-169 VYLHLV
+169 HLV
-175 EKRDD
+175 EKRQD
-180 GIVVRGYKVSQSGAI
+180 GIVVRGIKVSQSGAI

-206 ALREGEEQF
+206 ALREGEEAF
-215 ALAFAVQNSVPGLSY
+215 ALSFAVQNGAPGLTY

-235 AYSAEREMFAD
+235 AYSAEREYCEEEA
-246 DPDEL
+246 EI
-251 GNPIYGQ
+251 GNPVFGQ

-270 IPWERVFLFGETRYA
+270 IPWERVFLFGETKYC
-285 GRMVTRFAKAHR
+285 GRLVSRFAKAHR

-306 GFADVIIGGTLM
+306 GFADLIIGGTVL
-318 AAEAIGVEK
+318 AAEYTGVDK

-336 DMVRYSETSHACAI
+336 DMVRLSETSHACAI

-360 KGSGVYL
+360 KGSGVFL

-385 EILKNAGDIGG
+385 EIIKNAGDIGG

-402 PRLKDLKDPEVGPVL
+402 PRQKDLEHPEVGPML
-417 KKVFGAAAPAETR
+417 KKAFTAAAPADKR
-430 LKIAKFLQHWAA
+430 LKVAKFLQHWTA
-442 GLHGA
+442 GLHGT
-447 GTWHGAGAPQTQRL
+447 GTWHGAGAPQTQR
-461 LFMVLTDFEKKKK
+461 FMISVLTDFDAKKKMAK
-474 LARKLMGMKEEDA
+474 KLMGMKEE
-487 PVKPEPKKAAK
+487 

>member
-1 MALITSQQYLESMK
+1 MALKTAQEYLDTVK
-15 KLKPRVYVGGKW
+15 KLSPHVYCGGKW
-27 VKNLLENPITKSMVM
+27 VKNLLTNKITRSMVT
-42 ANAAIYELAEQPENK
+42 ANAQMYALAEDPQHK
-57 EVMVGKSHLTG
+57 EVMVATSHLTG

-75 NVARNI
+75 NVARSI

-117 TWEMDRDLGTKYNER
+117 TWEMDRDLGMKYNER

-137 AYAQKN
+137 VFAQAN

-156 DRKKRPSQQNDFD
+156 DRKKRPSQQEEPDT
-169 VYLHLV
+169 YIHLV
-175 EKRDD
+175 EKRED
-180 GIVVRGYKVSQSGAI
+180 GIVVRGIKVSQSGAI

-206 ALREGEEQF
+206 ALREGEEAF
-215 ALAFAVQNSVPGLSY
+215 ALAFAVQNGAPGLTY

-235 AYSAEREMFAD
+235 AYSAERELCDEEA
-246 DPDEL
+246 EL
-251 GNPIYGQ
+251 GNPLYGQ

-270 IPWERVFLFGETRYA
+270 IPWERVFLCGETKYC

-306 GFADVIIGGTLM
+306 GFADLIIGATLL
-318 AAEAIGVEK
+318 AAEYIGVDK
-327 VPHIQEKII
+327 VSHIQEKII
-336 DMVRYSETSHACAI
+336 DMVRLSETSHACAI

-360 KGSGVYL
+360 KGSGVFL

-378 NIAHGFW
+378 NIADGFW
-385 EILKNAGDIGG
+385 EIIKNAGDIGG
-396 GLVVTM
+396 GLVVTA
-402 PRLKDLKDPEVGPVL
+402 PKLKDLEDPEVGPML
-417 KKVFGAAAPAETR
+417 KKAFAAAAPADKR
-430 LKIAKFLQHWAA
+430 LRVAKFIQHWSA
-442 GLHGA
+442 GLHGP
-447 GTWHGAGAPQTQRL
+447 GTWHGAGAPQTQR
-461 LFMVLTDFEKKKK
+461 FMISVLTDFESKKKMAK
-474 LARKLMGMKEEDA
+474 KIMGLKD
-487 PVKPEPKKAAK
+487 

>member
-1 MALITSQQYLESMK
+1 MALKTAKEFLDRIK
-15 KLKPRVYVGGKW
+15 KMKPRVYCGGKW
-27 VKNLLENPITKSMVM
+27 VKNLLDNPVTRSMVM
-42 ANAAIYELAEQPENK
+42 ANSAMYGLAEDPANK
-57 EVMVGKSHLTG
+57 EVMVATSHLTG
-68 EPINRNL
+68 QPINRNL

-137 AYAQKN
+137 TYAQDN

-156 DRKKRPSQQNDFD
+156 DRKKRPTQQDD
-169 VYLHLV
+169 IDSYIHLV

-180 GIVVRGYKVSQSGAI
+180 GIIVSGIKVSQSGAI

-206 ALREGEEQF
+206 GLKEGEEKF
-215 ALAFAVQNSVPGLSY
+215 ALAFAVQNSVPGLTY

-235 AYSAEREMFAD
+235 AYSAEREMCD
-246 DPDEL
+246 SEDEL

-264 VFDNVF
+264 MFDKVF
-270 IPWERVFLFGETRYA
+270 IPWDRVFLCGETKFC
-285 GRMVTRFAKAHR
+285 GKMVTRFAKAHR

-306 GFADVIIGGTLM
+306 GFADLIIGGTMM
-318 AAEAIGVEK
+318 AAEYIGVDK

-336 DMVRYSETSHACAI
+336 DMVRFSETSHACAI

-360 KGSGVYL
+360 KGSGVFL

-385 EILKNAGDIGG
+385 EIMKNAGDIGG
-396 GLVVTM
+396 GLVVTA
-402 PRLKDLKDPEVGPVL
+402 PRLKDLEDPEVGPML
-417 KKVFGAAAPAETR
+417 KKAFGAAAPADKR
-430 LKIAKFLQHWAA
+430 MKVAKFLQHWTA
-442 GLHGA
+442 GLHGP
-447 GTWHGAGAPQTQRL
+447 GTWHGAGAPQSQRVM
-461 LFMVLTDFEKKKK
+461 FMVLTDFEKKKK
-474 LARKLMGMKEEDA
+474 MAKKLMGMKEE
-487 PVKPEPKKAAK
+487 

>member
-1 MALITSQQYLESMK
+1 M
-15 KLKPRVYVGGKW
+15 
-27 VKNLLENPITKSMVM
+27 
-42 ANAAIYELAEQPENK
+42 
-57 EVMVGKSHLTG
+57 
-68 EPINRNL
+68 
-75 NVARNI
+75 
-81 HDLDMRQEMALLTS
+81 D
-95 QTVGTCNY
+95 QT
-103 RCVGCDALNSLAAT
+103 
-117 TWEMDRDLGTKYNER
+117 LGTKYNER
-132 FNKWL
+132 FNNWL
-137 AYAQKN
+137 KMAQSK

-156 DRKKRPSQQNDFD
+156 DRKKRPTQQDEQD

-195 GSHETLVLPGG
+195 GAHETLVLPGG
-206 ALREGEEQF
+206 GLKDDEGAF
-215 ALAFAVQNSVPGLSY
+215 ALSFAVPNGSPGLTY

-235 AYSAEREMFAD
+235 AYSAEREYFG
-246 DPDEL
+246 DEIEEI

-270 IPWERVFLFGETRYA
+270 IPWERVFMCGETKYA
-285 GRMVTRFAKAHR
+285 GRLVTRFAKAHR

-306 GFADVIIGGTLM
+306 GFADVIIGGTML
-318 AAEAIGVEK
+318 AAEYIGVEK

-336 DMVRYSETSHACAI
+336 DMVRLSETSHACAI

-360 KGSGVYL
+360 KGSGVFL

-385 EILKNAGDIGG
+385 EIIKNAGDIGG

-402 PRLKDLKDPEVGPVL
+402 PRLKDLDNPEVGPTL
-417 KKVFGAAAPAETR
+417 KKVFGAAAPAEKR
-430 LKIAKFLQHWAA
+430 LKVAKFLQHWAA

-447 GTWHGAGAPQTQRL
+447 GTWHGAGAPQTQR
-461 LFMVLTDFEKKKK
+461 FMFQVLTDFEKKKK
-474 LARKLMGMKEEDA
+474 MAKKLMGMKEDEA
-487 PVKPEPKKAAK
+487 PKAAAKK

>member
-1 MALITSQQYLESMK
+1 MAMKTAKEYLESVK
-15 KLKPRVYVGGKW
+15 KLSPRVYCGGKW
-27 VKNLLENPITKSMVM
+27 VKSLLDNPITRSMVM
-42 ANAAIYELAEQPENK
+42 ANAAIYGLAEDAQYK
-57 EVMVGKSHLTG
+57 EVMVATSHLTG

-103 RCVGCDALNSLAAT
+103 RCVGCDALNSLAST
-117 TWEMDRDLGTKYNER
+117 TWEMDKAMGTKYNER

-137 AYAQKN
+137 AYAQAN

-156 DRKKRPSQQNDFD
+156 DRKKRPSQQDDPDTFI
-169 VYLHLV
+169 HLV

-180 GIVVRGYKVSQSGAI
+180 GIVVRGIKVSQSGAI

-206 ALREGEEQF
+206 ALREGEEAF
-215 ALAFAVQNSVPGLSY
+215 ALSFAVQNGAPGLTY

-235 AYSAEREMFAD
+235 AFSAEREYGEDEAD
-246 DPDEL
+246 I
-251 GNPIYGQ
+251 GNPFYGQ

-264 VFDNVF
+264 VFENVF
-270 IPWERVFLFGETRYA
+270 IPWDRVFLFGETKYC
-285 GRMVTRFAKAHR
+285 GRLVSRFAKAHR

-306 GFADVIIGGTLM
+306 GFADLIIGGTVL
-318 AAEAIGVEK
+318 AAEYTGVDK

-336 DMVRYSETSHACAI
+336 DMVRLSETSHACAI
-350 AAAMRGREEP
+350 AAAVKGREEP

-385 EILKNAGDIGG
+385 EIMKNAGDIGG

-402 PRLKDLKDPEVGPVL
+402 PRQKDLDHPEVGPML
-417 KKVFGAAAPAETR
+417 KKAFAAAAPADKR
-430 LKIAKFLQHWAA
+430 LKVAKFLQHWTA
-442 GLHGA
+442 GLHGP
-447 GTWHGAGAPQTQRL
+447 GTWHGAGAPQTQR
-461 LFMVLTDFEKKKK
+461 FMISVLTDFEAKKKMAK
-474 LARKLMGMKEEDA
+474 KLMGMKEE
-487 PVKPEPKKAAK
+487 